1 MLAVERPLLW
11 CCALGLVLYAATALA
26 GSWELELEA
35 GIRERRQGNISESVR
50 MLEGVTASAPDA
62 AGRLRATRELA
73 LSLVQAGRL
82 TDADNILE
90 AAREAAKAVPGGSTD
105 PAQAPI
111 TLALGN
117 VAAAE
122 HQGRRAIELYAEV
135 VTAARRGDIAADLG
149 VLANLNLLRMRVP
162 RADFE
167 ALNWVYPQ
175 VAAMRDTNARAQAF
189 LNLGTQAAV
198 ALEVAEGIRRA
209 EEVGTASPAEVRAE
223 LALQLTYRCLSNA
236 AELAR
241 QTGDEPLELETTDA
255 LAQLYE
261 SEGRFADALRL
272 TRGGLA
278 LAARVD
284 PGQVEALLVQLEW
297 RAGRLQHRLGNDP
310 AALASY
316 LRAAQHLEAIRHDLP
331 IEDEDGESTYKTLLK
346 PIYLNLLDLMLKNVD
361 GLDGPEQPARLSS
374 ALDALELTHQAE
386 MQDYLGDR
394 CSVEAIKQ
402 RADAPLDAGV
412 AILYTLVLE
421 DRLEVVL
428 RSNAG
433 VSHHAVP
440 IAGPQL
446 EEQVKQFRRELADP
460 GSSRYLETSQRFY
473 RWLVGPFE
481 EELSKWGVREL
492 VVVPDGTLRLVPFA
506 ALHDGRRFVAERY
519 AVSTVTG
526 LTMTEAGM
534 GRESRSVSLLAGLSS
549 PGPVVNTLI
558 SMGFMESSTS
568 GRAAARRAVAQSPVT
583 AAQSPGGAQ
592 TPSAAQSPGGP
603 QAGTESASAAA
614 LRYELALPGVKTEIQ
629 ELTALGKSK
638 PLMNDDFTVA
648 RFESEVAT
656 GRYGMIHVASHG
668 FFGDSA
674 HDSFLMAFDDVIRMD
689 DLQRV
694 IADKSTQGGAIE
706 LLTLSACETAEGNDR
721 APLGFAGAAIRARA
735 KSVVGTLWA
744 VSDEAAS
751 QFMEAFYSDMRKHRK
766 AEAFAA
772 AQRSLIASTRF
783 SHPFYWAP
791 IVLIG
796 NWN

>member
-1 MLAVERPLLW
+1 
-11 CCALGLVLYAATALA
+11 
-26 GSWELELEA
+26 
-35 GIRERRQGNISESVR
+35 
-50 MLEGVTASAPDA
+50 MLEGVTASAPDSA
-62 AGRLRATRELA
+62 ARLRGTRELA

-82 TDADNILE
+82 KDADHLLE
-90 AAREAAKAVPGGSTD
+90 AAREAAKAVPGASAD
-105 PAQAPI
+105 PEHAAI
-111 TLALGN
+111 NLALGN

-122 HQGRRAIELYAEV
+122 HEGRRAIELYAEV
-135 VTAARRGDIAADLG
+135 VTAVRRDGVAADLG
-149 VLANLNLLRMRVP
+149 VVARLNLLRLRVP

-167 ALNWVYPQ
+167 ALKWVYPQ
-175 VAAMRDTNARAQAF
+175 VAAMRDPSARAQAF
-189 LNLGTQAAV
+189 FNLGTQAAV

-209 EEVGTASPAEVRAE
+209 EEVGTASPAELRAE

-236 AELAR
+236 AELAKR
-241 QTGDEPLELETTDA
+241 TGDAPLEVETTDA

-261 SEGRFADALRL
+261 SQGRFADAMRL
-272 TRGGLA
+272 TRSGVA
-278 LAARVD
+278 LAERLD
-284 PGQVEALLVQLEW
+284 PGQVEALLVRLEW
-297 RAGRLQHRLGNDP
+297 RAGRLQHRLGDDT

-331 IEDEDGESTYKTLLK
+331 IEDEDGESTYQTLLK

-361 GLDGPEQPARLSS
+361 GLQGAEQPARLGSV
-374 ALDALELTHQAE
+374 LDALELTHQAE

-394 CSVEAIKQ
+394 CSIDAIKQ
-402 RADAPLDAGV
+402 RADAPLGAGV

-421 DRLEVVL
+421 DRLEVVV

-433 VSHHAVP
+433 IAHHAVP
-440 IAGPQL
+440 IAGSQL
-446 EEQVKQFRRELADP
+446 EDQVKQFRRELADTS
-460 GSSRYLETSQRFY
+460 SSRYLETAQRFY
-473 RWLVGPFE
+473 RWFVGPFE
-481 EELSKWGVREL
+481 EELSKWGVHEL

-506 ALHDGRRFVAERY
+506 VLHDGRRFVAERY

-526 LTMTEAGM
+526 LTMTEAGT
-534 GRESRSVSLLAGLSS
+534 GRESQTLSLLAGLSS
-549 PGPVVNTLI
+549 PGPVVNTLMT
-558 SMGFMESSTS
+558 MGFMESSAS
-568 GRAAARRAVAQSPVT
+568 GRAAARRAVAQSRGT
-583 AAQSPGGAQ
+583 AAPS
-592 TPSAAQSPGGP
+592 PSAQPG
-603 QAGTESASAAA
+603 ADSASAVA
-614 LRYELALPGVKTEIQ
+614 LREELALPGVKTEID
-629 ELTALGKSK
+629 ELAALGKSK

-656 GRYGMIHVASHG
+656 GHYRLIHVASHG

-674 HDSFLMAFDDVIRMD
+674 QDSFLLAYDDVIRMD

-694 IADKSTQGGAIE
+694 IADTGTQGGTID

-735 KSVVGTLWA
+735 RSVVGTLWP

-751 QFMEAFYSDMRKHRK
+751 QFMESFYSSMRQHGK

-772 AQRSLIASTRF
+772 AQRSLIGSPRF

-791 IVLIG
+791 LVLIG